1 MYEKFKEF
9 LSNELES
16 IRASGLY
23 KDERVIHS
31 PQAANIK
38 LADNR
43 EVLNFAPIITW
54 DCLTILW

>member
-43 EVLNFAPIITW
+43 EVLNFCANNYLGLSNHP
-54 DCLTILW
+54 L

>member
-38 LADNR
+38 
-43 EVLNFAPIITW
+43 
-54 DCLTILW
+54 